1 MKDAKEMQSITTII
15 QSCIII
21 VIKQSALGKG
31 TFTHEL
37 ICDFN
42 SSLISQQSFCCYQI
56 QIWMQ
61 GVKLSGLYS
70 FIANP
75 KMSLL
80 ERAVS
85 KLQLCTVQSHLVY
98 ICQFST
104 YPGEQQ
110 LQLRSTTPP
119 GHCAYQLPP
128 TLNADAALK
137 NNAQGGCQSK
147 LINNNNNKYRYIINN
162 NNFDKY

>member
-1 MKDAKEMQSITTII
+1 M
-15 QSCIII
+15 
-21 VIKQSALGKG
+21 
-31 TFTHEL
+31 
-37 ICDFN
+37 
-42 SSLISQQSFCCYQI
+42 
-56 QIWMQ
+56 
-61 GVKLSGLYS
+61 KLSELYS

-162 NNFDKY
+162 NNFDKYWPFPSAFCNVFPWSHHLNTQADLWGALQMLPTSSKALGKPFSRQICSWVTSFSTDASY

>member
-1 MKDAKEMQSITTII
+1 MKDAKEMQSIITII

-31 TFTHEL
+31 TYAHEL

-42 SSLISQQSFCCYQI
+42 SSLIPQQSFCCYQI

-61 GVKLSGLYS
+61 EVKLSGQYS

-80 ERAVS
+80 QRAVS
-85 KLQLCTVQSHLVY
+85 KLQLCTVQSHLVHA
-98 ICQFST
+98 CQFTT

-110 LQLRSTTPP
+110 LQLLSSRTLCLSTTSYPQCRCCSREQCTGRVP
-119 GHCAYQLPP
+119 K
-128 TLNADAALK
+128 LNK
-137 NNAQGGCQSK
+137 
-147 LINNNNNKYRYIINN
+147 
-162 NNFDKY
+162 